1 MFELLTFFSSNYLGQ
16 GQFDPGL
23 YNIHLVVF
31 NSHYIYI
38 YTYICIYIYNLFR
51 VQDVI
56 CINAKPT

>member
-31 NSHYIYI
+31 NSHYIY
-38 YTYICIYIYNLFR
+38 TYIYIYIHMYIYL
-51 VQDVI
+51 
-56 CINAKPT
+56 